1 MTMHSQNPPRVQ
13 RPGCQD
19 AYRPPRQQWL
29 LIGAVTFLLVY
40 WVLSVV
46 AQEITLTQPVA
57 WWDFVRARVPL
68 PLPEVNNPILRIA
81 MNIISPQVLFHL
93 LIPGLIGY
101 NLAQYTATNFL
112 QAFYGL
118 PTFQQAYGFLIRLR
132 LARRTTVL
140 YRPSS
145 LPRMLLPAGLGALF
159 FLMLILFVLVIDYTG
174 PGEVAQGQV
183 YYYLVIALLIGFWL
197 ILIGYSLMLTR
208 DYLNRQ
214 QGGQGRIARLAA
226 QRLPLYLI
234 VVMLLVGVPLFWMF
248 ILYLPLRNGLVSPGG
263 TINFLLV
270 IAAVLTLTYVIV
282 LRVLPGHHMPVLV
295 SGENLET
302 LRRGEAVIRIGG
314 PGNIVLTNS
323 NDVAVTESNGR
334 FCRVLK
340 AGRQTLAPYEYIYNI
355 LDMRQ
360 HEQEGTG
367 RYTTRDGIQ
376 VEIEVGLTFRI
387 ASNDEVAESPAMMST
402 VAMGNGPVTRATA
415 TELFPYG
422 QQAVH
427 RAAYKKTVLDKD
439 GNGVREW
446 HALPLRMAQSQ
457 LRKAI
462 AEVRYDDLFAP
473 GEREAQPHPLLRDR
487 IWRFTQDALN
497 RSNTGVHLL
506 HVRLGAIKP
515 AEPAVQ
521 KEHIRSWRAFWEKID
536 EMLDAR
542 GSAEAMTEVAQARRE
557 AERLMMETIVK
568 ALLSAEEQY
577 GYNVTRQI
585 PGMRLVETLDRM
597 ARRSP
602 RFGARAADVL
612 LQQLEELQADIDQGE
627 S

>member
-1 MTMHSQNPPRVQ
+1 MTMHTHNPPRVQ

-29 LIGAVTFLLVY
+29 MVGAVTFLLVY

-46 AQEITLTQPVA
+46 AQEISLTQPVV
-57 WWDFVRARVPL
+57 WWDIVRARLPL
-68 PLPEVNNPILRIA
+68 PLPEVNHPLLRIVL
-81 MNIISPQVLFHL
+81 NILSPQVLFHL
-93 LIPGLIGY
+93 LIPGLLGY
-101 NLAQYTATNFL
+101 LLAQYTAANFL

-118 PTFQQAYGFLIRLR
+118 PSFQQAYAFLVRLR

-145 LPRMLLPAGLGALF
+145 LSRILLPAGLGALF

-174 PGEVAQGQV
+174 PREIAQGQV
-183 YYYLVIALLIGFWL
+183 YYYLVIALLIVFWL
-197 ILIGYSLMLTR
+197 VLIGYSLIFTR

-214 QGGQGRIARLAA
+214 QGGRGRMARLAA
-226 QRLPLYLI
+226 QRLPLYTI
-234 VVMLLVGVPLFWMF
+234 VVLLLVGAPLFWMF
-248 ILYLPLRNGLVSPGG
+248 ILYLPIRNNLASPGG
-263 TINFLLV
+263 TINFLFI
-270 IAAVLTLTYVIV
+270 IATVMALTYVIV
-282 LRVLPGHHMPVLV
+282 LRLLPAHHTPVLV
-295 SGENLET
+295 SSENLDT
-302 LRRGEAVIRIGG
+302 LRQNEAIARIGG
-314 PGNIVLTNS
+314 PGNIVLTSS
-323 NDVAVTESNGR
+323 NEVAVTESNGR
-334 FCRVLK
+334 FCRVLNS
-340 AGRQTLAPYEYIYNI
+340 GVQTLNPYEYIHTI

-360 HEQEGTG
+360 HEQEGTA

-387 ASNDEVAESPAMMST
+387 ASNDEVAESPTMMST

-422 QQAVH
+422 RQAVH
-427 RAAYKKTVLDKD
+427 RAAYKKIVLDKD
-439 GNGVREW
+439 GRQVREW
-446 HALPLRMAQSQ
+446 HALPLRTAQSQ

-462 AEVRYDDLFAP
+462 AEVRYDELFAP

-487 IWRFTQDALN
+487 IWRETQNALN
-497 RSNTGVHLL
+497 RSNTGIHLL

-515 AEPAVQ
+515 ADAAVQ
-521 KEHIRSWRAFWEKID
+521 KEHIRSWQAFWEKID
-536 EMLDAR
+536 QMLDAR
-542 GSAEAMTEVAQARRE
+542 GSAEAMTEVAQARRD

-568 ALLSAEEQY
+568 ALLAAEEQY

-612 LQQLEELQADIDQGE
+612 LQQLEELQAEIDRRE
-627 S
+627 R